1 MAASRPHFQ
10 RLERQGRRF
19 TLELRANPGAGTLL
33 FYPGTMVS
41 PRQYRPL
48 MEALHGA
55 GFAVA
60 GLHLEGHGV
69 NPHGSGFTFA
79 SLLED
84 GLIAERWLHAQGL
97 GPVAVCG
104 HSQGGILAV
113 AHAGASATLTAAFA
127 ICTVLPQMPEAIGL
141 TRFAPLA
148 GRRGGLERAIA
159 ALGRALPRL
168 PLTLGCY
175 LSLRRVLA
183 GHGRLRVDRRGSRWS
198 YPLGFLASLFTAR
211 VPSRLLCPFRLYN
224 ARNDALFTPELARA
238 VFDEL
243 RAPEKELVWLGGG
256 GHLAPMA
263 PEYAG
268 FIARDAASVCSGLG
282 LPLRLGAC
290 GPETAARGSENRPK
304 R

>member
-1 MAASRPHFQ
+1 MPAPAPHFQ
-10 RLERQGRRF
+10 RLERNGHRF
-19 TLELRANPGAGTLL
+19 TLELWANPGAGTML

-84 GLIAERWLHAQGL
+84 GLIAERWLWARGL

-113 AHAGASATLTAAFA
+113 AHAGVSGTLTAAFA
-127 ICTVLPQMPEAIGL
+127 LCAILPQMPEAIGL

-148 GRRGGLERAIA
+148 ARRERLERAIA
-159 ALGRALPRL
+159 ALGRALPWF
-168 PLTLGCY
+168 PMTLGCY
-175 LSLRRVLA
+175 LSLSRVLA

-211 VPSRLLCPFRLYN
+211 VANTLLCPFRLYN
-224 ARNDALFTPELARA
+224 ASNDALFTPELARA
-238 VFDEL
+238 VFQEL
-243 RAPEKELVWLGGG
+243 RAPEKKLVWLGGG

-263 PEYAG
+263 PEYAA
-268 FIARDAASVCSGLG
+268 FIARDAAAVCSGLG
-282 LPLRLGAC
+282 LPLRLGALA
-290 GPETAARGSENRPK
+290 PETAANEPK
-304 R
+304 THPAR